1 MKKELLLSLALCAA
15 GFASQASTNIYVANM
30 AGWNEVTLYSWGDD
44 TEIFGA
50 WPGAAPS
57 ATETISGVTYDK
69 FVIGDEFDGKPANLI
84 LNNNNNGSQV
94 DLASITVDGG
104 NYYYATNGILVN
116 AYTDPENP
124 NTNFEPVSTFVY
136 AIDNTGWADLYV
148 YGWGTNAPEIFGGW
162 PGASSAGSVTL
173 AGDTY
178 KKYEFPGNGYS
189 YNLIFN
195 DNNGSQFDGPSAESG
210 KDIYVKV
217 NADNYEILPTP
228 GVKTYNIYIDDK
240 TGWDN
245 LYVYAYNP
253 AGAPELLGGWPGA
266 KTESTEVTIDGVT
279 YNKVI
284 LNVEENSTDYNFI
297 FNNNDGTQYDIEGSF
312 TMTENLYFTAN
323 PDGGQ
328 ASGIATVTAENADEE
343 YFTLQGVRVMQPAN
357 GIFICRKG
365 DKISKII
372 R

>member
-195 DNNGSQFDGPSAESG
+195 DNNGSQFGGSTHTRC
-210 KDIYVKV
+210 KDIQY
-217 NADNYEILPTP
+217 
-228 GVKTYNIYIDDK
+228 
-240 TGWDN
+240 
-245 LYVYAYNP
+245 LY
-253 AGAPELLGGWPGA
+253 
-266 KTESTEVTIDGVT
+266 
-279 YNKVI
+279 
-284 LNVEENSTDYNFI
+284 
-297 FNNNDGTQYDIEGSF
+297 
-312 TMTENLYFTAN
+312 
-323 PDGGQ
+323 
-328 ASGIATVTAENADEE
+328 
-343 YFTLQGVRVMQPAN
+343 R
-357 GIFICRKG
+357 
-365 DKISKII
+365 
-372 R
+372 